1 MFLSSLLTGSLLAAL
16 AHGAAL
22 TAEPAGDMMPRTDS
36 RGPVLSIVAP
46 NMTSKWLEKSDY
58 VQIIEMFV
66 ENTDDR
72 EYVTAA
78 HGLQISVKSSS
89 LDTLVPG
96 TLKRLA
102 PKQSAIVQV
111 GVKNKPGVKPGT
123 ACSADIVPEYRA
135 RHGGPA
141 GKSAKV
147 SGSCGIGDFE
157 ESVQSVQSHRSPD
170 WFNDAK
176 YGIFIHWGV
185 YSAPAYGNVGDKENY
200 AEWYWKWMNSKG
212 DKTATYEYHLETYGK
227 DFNYDD
233 FFSNFTDKK
242 FDPKAWVDLFSDAG
256 AQYFVPTTKHH
267 DGFALF
273 NFSESISRRS
283 SVHYGPKRDFIGDLF
298 AAARKHQPHLRLGT
312 YFSMPE
318 WYNPA
323 YKPYAKDSFLGG
335 PPTNPYTGAE
345 LEYTGYVDVNDFV
358 RDIQLPQMNTLAYE
372 YSTDILWCDI
382 SGSPNNMTIM
392 AAPWLNWARDHGRQ
406 VAFNSRCG
414 LTGDFD
420 TPEYTTNNETVE
432 HKWESSRGMDPHSY
446 GYNYQTPDD
455 KYLTGENITRT
466 LVDIVSKNGNFL
478 LDIGPAHD
486 GSIPEIMQKG
496 LRDAG
501 RWIKGHGEAIFNTRY
516 WKVTPGLDPLR
527 YTTTSDAFYIHHLG
541 APPASLSISEPV
553 PYLPGDKVTVVGGS
567 QHGKKV
573 PVSWDGIGKLTLKLG
588 DEIVKGDEYVWTFK
602 IEYKSGDCTAPV
614 TRNE

>member
-1 MFLSSLLTGSLLAAL
+1 MFLSSLLTGSFLAVL
-16 AHGAAL
+16 ANGAAV
-22 TAEPAGDMMPRTDS
+22 AADQVGDLAPRTDS
-36 RGPVLSIVAP
+36 RGPVLNIVAP
-46 NMTSKWLEKSDY
+46 NITSKWFEGSNY

-66 ENTDDR
+66 ENTDDK
-72 EYVTAA
+72 EYVTSGN
-78 HGLQISVKSSS
+78 GLQISIKSSS
-89 LDTLVPG
+89 LDTVVPG

-111 GVKNKPGVKPGT
+111 GVRNKRGVKPGT
-123 ACSADIVPEYRA
+123 ACSAEIVPEYRG
-135 RHGGPA
+135 RHSA
-141 GKSAKV
+141 GNSAKV

-157 ESVQSVQSHRSPD
+157 ESMQSVQSHTNPD

-185 YSAPAYGNVGDKENY
+185 YAAPAYGNVGDKENY
-200 AEWYWKWMNSKG
+200 AEWYVDVGVAWLNPIADALG
-212 DKTATYEYHLETYGK
+212 DDANVAIE

-267 DGFALF
+267 DGFAIF

-323 YKPYAKDSFLGG
+323 YKPYGSGSFPAGRRRTL
-335 PPTNPYTGAE
+335 
-345 LEYTGYVDVNDFV
+345 DDFV
-358 RDIQLPQMNTLAYE
+358 RDIQLPQMKTLAYE
-372 YSTDILWCDI
+372 YGVDIMWCDI
-382 SGSPNNMTIM
+382 SGSPNNMTIL
-392 AAPWLNWARDHGRQ
+392 AAPWLNWARDHRRQ
-406 VAFNSRCG
+406 VTFNNRCG
-414 LTGDFD
+414 LKGDFD

-432 HKWESSRGMDPHSY
+432 RKWEASRGMDPHSY

-516 WKVTPGLDPLR
+516 WKVT
-527 YTTTSDAFYIHHLG
+527 
-541 APPASLSISEPV
+541 
-553 PYLPGDKVTVVGGS
+553 VVGGK
-567 QHGKKV
+567 QHGKSV
-573 PVSWDGIGKLTLKLG
+573 PVSWDGIGKLTLKLS
-588 DEIVKGDEYVWTFK
+588 DEVIKGDEYVWAFK
-602 IEYKSGDCTAPV
+602 IEYK
-614 TRNE
+614 

>member
-1 MFLSSLLTGSLLAAL
+1 MFLSSLLTGSFLAVL
-16 AHGAAL
+16 ANGAAV
-22 TAEPAGDMMPRTDS
+22 AADQVGDLAPRTDS
-36 RGPVLSIVAP
+36 RGPVLNIVAP
-46 NMTSKWLEKSDY
+46 NITSKWFEGSNY

-66 ENTDDR
+66 ENTDDK
-72 EYVTAA
+72 EYVTSGN
-78 HGLQISVKSSS
+78 GLQISVRSSS
-89 LDTLVPG
+89 LDTVVPG

-111 GVKNKPGVKPGT
+111 GVRNKRGVKPGT
-123 ACSADIVPEYRA
+123 ACSAEIVPEYRG
-135 RHGGPA
+135 RHSA
-141 GKSAKV
+141 GNSAKV

-157 ESVQSVQSHRSPD
+157 ESVQSVQSHTNPD

-185 YSAPAYGNVGDKENY
+185 YAAPAYGNVGDKENY
-200 AEWYWKWMNSKG
+200 AEWYWNWMHRKG
-212 DKTATYEYHLETYGK
+212 DKTATYEYHLETYGQ

-267 DGFALF
+267 DGFAIF

-323 YKPYAKDSFLGG
+323 YKPYGSGSFPGG

-345 LEYTGYVDVNDFV
+345 LEYTGYVEVDDFV
-358 RDIQLPQMNTLAYE
+358 RDIQLPQMKTLAYE
-372 YSTDILWCDI
+372 YGVDIMWCDI
-382 SGSPNNMTIM
+382 SGSPNNMTIL
-392 AAPWLNWARDHGRQ
+392 AAPWLNWARDHRRQ
-406 VAFNSRCG
+406 VTFNNRCG
-414 LTGDFD
+414 LKGDFD

-432 HKWESSRGMDPHSY
+432 RKWEASRGMDPHSY

-501 RWIKGHGEAIFNTRY
+501 RWIKGHGEAIFDTRY
-516 WKVTPGLDPLR
+516 WKVTPGVDPLR
-527 YTTTSDAFYIHHLG
+527 YTTTRDAFYIHHLG
-541 APPASLSISEPV
+541 APSVSLSIPDPV
-553 PYLPGDKVTVVGGS
+553 PYLPGDKVTVVGGK
-567 QHGKKV
+567 QHGKSV
-573 PVSWDGIGKLTLKLG
+573 PVSWDGIGKLTLKLS
-588 DEIVKGDEYVWTFK
+588 DEVIKGDEYVWAFK
-602 IEYKSGDCTAPV
+602 IEYK
-614 TRNE
+614 